1 MPAPLA
7 ALVFL
12 SVSLGKSIRLYLAD
26 GTPGGLLTA
35 EIMNWTGHVVAA
47 PRSDLAG
54 LLRRPEA
61 SRTGIYLLLG
71 DDPDS
76 LGGLLA
82 YIGEGDDV
90 GKRLYQHARAEDQ
103 GGKDFWDRAIL
114 LTSKDANLTKA
125 HARYLESRFIT
136 LAGQARRSR
145 LINGTAPAPLPLP
158 EADVSDMEYFISQ
171 AKIVLP
177 VLGVNIL
184 RSAATAGNGG
194 AGAVSGLSPASSPV
208 FVLHVKKD
216 GITARAREIDGEFTV
231 LEGSCARA
239 SWTGSQHTY
248 KALHNKLAGDGALV
262 PEPGGAAVRFARDQV
277 FASPSAAAA
286 VITGR
291 QANGRVEWKA
301 EGSGIS
307 FGSWQER
314 GIDQAAAETST

>member
-1 MPAPLA
+1 MLTA
-7 ALVFL
+7 ATALTCL
-12 SVSLGKSIRLYLAD
+12 PVSLGKSIRVYLAD

-47 PRSDLAG
+47 PRSDLAA
-54 LLRRPEA
+54 LLKRPEA
-61 SRTGIYLLLG
+61 SRTGVYLLLG
-71 DDPDS
+71 DDPES
-76 LGGLLA
+76 LGGLLV

-136 LAGQARRSR
+136 LARQARRSR
-145 LINGTAPAPLPLP
+145 LVNGTAPVLLPLP
-158 EADVSDMEYFISQ
+158 EADVSDMEYFITQ

-184 RSAATAGNGG
+184 RSAATADYDM
-194 AGAVSGLSPASSPV
+194 AGAASGLTRASSPV
-208 FVLHVKKD
+208 FVLHLKKD
-216 GITARAREIDGEFTV
+216 GIAAQAREIDGEFTV

-239 SWTGSQHTY
+239 AWTGAQHTY
-248 KALHNKLAGDGALV
+248 RALHQKLVQEGALV
-262 PEPGGAAVRFARDQV
+262 PEPGGTTMRFSRDQV

-286 VITGR
+286 VVTGR
-291 QANGRVEWKA
+291 QANGRVEWKIQ
-301 EGSGIS
+301 GSGLS
-307 FGSWQER
+307 FGGWQDQ
-314 GIDQAAAETST
+314 GIDQVAKERSQ

>member
-1 MPAPLA
+1 M
-7 ALVFL
+7 FL
-12 SVSLGKSIRLYLAD
+12 PVSLGKSIRLYLAD

-54 LLRRPEA
+54 LLKRPEA

-76 LGGLLA
+76 LGGSLA

-136 LAGQARRSR
+136 LASQARRSR
-145 LINGTAPAPLPLP
+145 LINGTAPSPLPLP
-158 EADVSDMEYFISQ
+158 EADVSDMEYFITQ
-171 AKIVLP
+171 AKIILP

-184 RSAATAGNGG
+184 RSAATAGNG
-194 AGAVSGLSPASSPV
+194 AAETASGPSPASSPV
-208 FVLHVKKD
+208 FALHVKKD
-216 GITARAREIDGEFTV
+216 GITARAKEIDGEFTV

-248 KALHNKLAGDGALV
+248 KALHNKLSCDGALV
-262 PEPGGAAVRFARDQV
+262 PEPGGATVRFARDQV

-314 GIDQAAAETST
+314 GIDQAAAEISI

>member
-314 GIDQAAAETST
+314 GIDQAAAETSI